1 MRQKRKKKHN
11 KIFYLSKNKLDCIE
25 MLLSQAVIDLQITY
39 DEFKMIMNEKKKTTI
54 MKNKT

>member
-39 DEFKMIMNEKKKTTI
+39 DEFKMIMNEKKRLQ
-54 MKNKT
+54 

>member
-11 KIFYLSKNKLDCIE
+11 NIFYLNKNKLDCIE

-39 DEFKMIMNEKKKTTI
+39 DEFKMIMNEKKRLQ
-54 MKNKT
+54 